1 MVFTLIGD
9 STMNNLVWVFFSMAG
24 FSTPTPCQCVLFS
37 RPQTPAAI
45 EKKKNLTSRARV
57 RGTCAREKLHYEI
70 SYSSIPCELSCDML
84 KKKILIPVV
93 SLLCLGMTACGS
105 GTSDS
110 SRFVAGAD
118 LSGEN
123 LSGQDLS
130 GLNLAG
136 ANMTGADLSNVKLD
150 NTDLRGANLTT
161 ANLTMA
167 SLVGADLSGANI
179 TGTVLEGA
187 DFTDTTLTGIQ
198 LGDTSLVGLKGVPT
212 TTVPPTTST
221 TIQQQ
226 ESSDDYESPDTTSK
240 PVYIVRTE
248 VRTIS
253 KSLPNGPWR
262 CQRTFVYS
270 DGKRTN
276 ETFTSQT
283 ECSQ

>member
-1 MVFTLIGD
+1 
-9 STMNNLVWVFFSMAG
+9 MNNLVWVFFSMAG
-24 FSTPTPCQCVLFS
+24 FSIPTPCQKALFN
-37 RPQTPAAI
+37 PAQTLAAI
-45 EKKKNLTSRARV
+45 EEKKNLTSRARAQV
-57 RGTCAREKLHYEI
+57 TCAREKWRYKTGN
-70 SYSSIPCELSCDML
+70 SSMQPGLSCDML
-84 KKKILIPVV
+84 KKKFLIPVV
-93 SLLCLGMTACGS
+93 FLLCLGVTSCGS
-105 GTSDS
+105 GTSNS

-136 ANMTGADLSNVKLD
+136 ANFTGADLSNVKLD
-150 NTDLRGANLTT
+150 KTDLRGANLTT
-161 ANLTMA
+161 ANLSQA

-179 TGTVLEGA
+179 TGSVLEGA

-198 LGDTSLVGLKGVPT
+198 LGDISLVGLKGIPT

-221 TIQQQ
+221 TIQRQQ
-226 ESSDDYESPDTTSK
+226 SSDDYESPDTTSK

-270 DGKRTN
+270 DGKRTS